1 MAIRKPGIL
10 LGTIWMVACSAG
22 TLYYVDKIATYK
34 QPVVVETTIPVET
47 TVQYIYVPIKPKPHK
62 TTTTTTEPAT
72 STTATTTT
80 TTIALNIVPNIVPT
94 APPTVPPTVPPT
106 APPTTVRVRT
116 TERDDD

>member
-80 TTIALNIVPNIVPT
+80 TTTTVAL
-94 APPTVPPTVPPT
+94 APAPVVIPPTVPPT